1 MTIRTFAVAV
11 RRFWLTYLVVAA
23 AVFAAGMAVILL
35 APSRYVSTARLM
47 VSVDGSTT
55 MAAYQN
61 DDVAARRVRSYI
73 PLITSGVVSQRV
85 IDTLGLPMTPSQ
97 LDAKVDVA
105 NVPPKTPLIDIE
117 VTDDS
122 PGRAEQIAQT
132 VATEFIRYASS
143 IETPT
148 GEDNHKVHT
157 TVVTPATEAREDRL
171 VPVLLGVLAA
181 FAAALVGA
189 AAVWIRAAREREHSS
204 PIETNGSVT
213 SNAVMTV
220 EDPVSAAES
229 S

>member
-23 AVFAAGMAVILL
+23 AVFAVGLTVILS
-35 APSRYVSTARLM
+35 APSRYVSTTRLM

-55 MAAYQN
+55 TAAYQN
-61 DDVAARRVRSYI
+61 DEVAARRVRSYI

-85 IDTLGLPMTPSQ
+85 IDTLGLPLTPSQ

-132 VATEFIRYASS
+132 LATEFIRYASS

-181 FAAALVGA
+181 FAAVLVGA
-189 AAVWIRAAREREHSS
+189 AAVWIRAARERERSS
-204 PIETNGSVT
+204 PIETTGSVT